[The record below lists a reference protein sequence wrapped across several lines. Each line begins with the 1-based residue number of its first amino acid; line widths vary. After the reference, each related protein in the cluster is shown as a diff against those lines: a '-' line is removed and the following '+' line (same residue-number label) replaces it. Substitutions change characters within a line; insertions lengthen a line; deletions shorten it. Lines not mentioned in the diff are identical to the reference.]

1 MMVFVERPS
10 AMMVGSWELNKL
22 HQKNGR
28 ANHENCETGG
38 FNHHTCV
45 SFGLQPTPKGD
56 ICGIGD
62 K

>member
-1 MMVFVERPS
+1 MVFVERPS

-38 FNHHTCV
+38 FNHHTWGSNITNNMV
-45 SFGLQPTPKGD
+45 LSEHYRTWF
-56 ICGIGD
+56 
-62 K
+62 